1 MPAAWISDQAPGP
14 EWISAEM
21 TSGGSIPK
29 SIDLHLGAVRE
40 WGERDRD
47 ASTRPTIRLCV
58 MKGHRGVQLLVAV
71 DLPEGGMRRPQQRRP
86 PAGVIPPMDFEASLC
101 L

>member
-29 SIDLHLGAVRE
+29 SIDLHLGAVTG
-40 WGERDRD
+40 WGERD
-47 ASTRPTIRLCV
+47 ASTRPTIRLRV
-58 MKGHRGVQLLVAV
+58 TKEHRGVQLLVALA
-71 DLPEGGMRRPQQRRP
+71 LPEGGMRRPQSWRTT
-86 PAGVIPPMDFEASLC
+86 AAVIPPTDFEASLC